1 MIISLAFLLISGGAF
16 AMDAVTGTAG
26 YRERIAM
33 GPGVLFEA
41 RIEDVS
47 RADAPSVV
55 IGSVRIE
62 DAGNPP
68 YAFAIEYD
76 AAAIIDTH
84 TYAVRASLSKDGALL
99 FTTDT
104 MEPVLT
110 RDAPNS
116 VDLTMVRVASRAEAA
131 PVPAHGLSLPATFT
145 GGLPCADCEAIRHH
159 LDLWPDQVFHLRR
172 EWIGGDEQLVDDA
185 LGRWSVDPSRTALIL
200 YGGGADLPEF
210 AITGPATLRLLDR
223 EGQPIVSDL
232 PYDLTTDGRLKPTD
246 ISARMIGEF
255 VYFADAARFV
265 ECVSGRDFPV
275 AQEGGY
281 LALER
286 AYLDQRTEPM
296 APLAAVIDGTIT
308 LREGLDGG
316 ARPTVVVD
324 RFSNVWPG
332 LRCQRARADA
342 SLRNTYWRIAQLD
355 GVQIGATEGEREP
368 HIILRT
374 GEDAF
379 AATVGCN
386 QVLGVVAERGQT
398 LTLTPGP
405 MTMMACPPP
414 LDAHEQK
421 LVKVLQRV
429 AGYAISGPTMELR
442 AADGAAIAQLEAIY
456 LP

>member
-1 MIISLAFLLISGGAF
+1 
-16 AMDAVTGTAG
+16 MDAVTGTAG

-47 RADAPSVV
+47 RADAPSIV
-55 IGSVRIE
+55 IGSMRIE

-76 AAAIIDTH
+76 ASAIIDNH
-84 TYAVRASLSKDGALL
+84 TYSVRASLSKDGALL

-104 MEPVLT
+104 TVPVLT
-110 RDAPNS
+110 RDAPNA
-116 VDLTMVRVASRAEAA
+116 VNLTMVRVASRAETA
-131 PVPAHGLSLPATFT
+131 PVAAHGLSLPATFT
-145 GGLPCADCEAIRHH
+145 GDLACADCEAIRHH

-172 EWIGGDEQLVDDA
+172 EWIGREEPLVDDA
-185 LGRWSVDPSRTALIL
+185 LGRWSVDLSRMALVL
-200 YGGGADLPEF
+200 NDGGADLPEF

-223 EGQPIVSDL
+223 EGKPIVSGL
-232 PYDLTTDGRLKPTD
+232 PYDLTTDGRLNPTD

-265 ECVSGRDFPV
+265 ECQSGRDFPV
-275 AQEGGY
+275 AQEGDY

-286 AYLDQRTEPM
+286 AYLDSAAEPM
-296 APLAAVIDGTIT
+296 APLAAVIEGTIT
-308 LREGLDGG
+308 LREGMEGG
-316 ARPTVVVD
+316 VRPTVVVD
-324 RFSNVWPG
+324 RFSNVWPT
-332 LRCQRARADA
+332 LSCVRARADA
-342 SLRNTYWRIAQLD
+342 NLRNTYWRIAQLD
-355 GVQIGATEGEREP
+355 DLQIVATAGAREP
-368 HIILRT
+368 HIILRA

-386 QVLGVVAERGQT
+386 QVLGGVAQVGQS
-398 LTLTPGP
+398 LTLSPGP

-414 LDAHEQK
+414 LDAYEK
-421 LVKVLQRV
+421 RLVHVLQRV
-429 AGYAISGPTMELR
+429 AGYAITGPTMELR
-442 AADGAAIAQLEAIY
+442 DAEGAVIAQLEAVY

>member
-1 MIISLAFLLISGGAF
+1 MILSLAFLLISGGAF
-16 AMDAVTGTAG
+16 AMDVVTGTAG

-47 RADAPSVV
+47 RADALSVV

-62 DAGNPP
+62 DTGNPP
-68 YAFAIEYD
+68 YAFAIEYN

-104 MEPVLT
+104 IVPVLT

-116 VDLTMVRVASRAEAA
+116 VNLTMVPASSHAEAS
-131 PVPAHGLSLPATFT
+131 PVPAHGLSLPATFM
-145 GGLPCADCEAIRHH
+145 GDLPCADCEAIRHH

-172 EWIGGDEQLVDDA
+172 EWIGGEEPLVEDA
-185 LGRWSVDPSRTALIL
+185 LGHWSVDPSRMALIL
-200 YGGGADLPEF
+200 HDSGADLLEF

-223 EGQPIVSDL
+223 EGQPIVSEL

-265 ECVSGRDFPV
+265 ECGSVRDFPV
-275 AQEGGY
+275 AQEGDY

-286 AYLDQRTEPM
+286 AYLDQRAEPL
-296 APLAAVIDGTIT
+296 APLVAVIDGTIT
-308 LREGLDGG
+308 LRDGMEGGV
-316 ARPTVVVD
+316 RPTVVVD

-332 LRCQRARADA
+332 LTCERARTNA

-355 GVQIGATEGEREP
+355 DMQIRVTEGAREP
-368 HIILRT
+368 HIILRA

-386 QVLGVVAERGQT
+386 QVLGGVAQVGQS
-398 LTLTPGP
+398 LTLSPGP
-405 MTMMACPPP
+405 MTMMACPAP
-414 LDAHEQK
+414 LDAYEQR
-421 LVKVLQRV
+421 LVHVLQRV
-429 AGYAISGPTMELR
+429 AGYAITGPTMELR
-442 AADGAAIAQLEAIY
+442 DADGAVIAQLEAVY